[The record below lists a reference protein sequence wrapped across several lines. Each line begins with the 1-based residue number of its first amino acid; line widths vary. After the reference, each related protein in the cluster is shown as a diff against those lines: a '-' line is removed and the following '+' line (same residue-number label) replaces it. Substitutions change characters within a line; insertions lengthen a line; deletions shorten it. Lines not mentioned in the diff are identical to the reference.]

1 MSKLLVVYCK
11 SNLPLIEIVSR
22 RSKNMDHTGFWKT
35 EVDVE
40 LPINLFRKLI
50 KQRSNRLP
58 WLLSVSPLALAACGG
73 GGGTQQTSSNST
85 SNTNDDL
92 LSSDP
97 EVINVLTPMEQLN
110 NQLAQSQGLQ
120 TQFTPGANIPNEK
133 EASGLDPVNYFDNS
147 NKVHFYGYTDMTVQP
162 ARDYHGEYTPERVVS
177 YGPNENI
184 FLIDPNNADQ
194 YFFAAETAGYASTLD
209 GKRVPKLFKYD
220 GLSFQD
226 LIPLQLP
233 ELSRMQVGADN
244 FFFEQEDDYLGLVS
258 TSTDSGSG
266 LGGDLLLLEISNG
279 QVIDR
284 TADLPISLSAD
295 IYGRDNAVNVHGM
308 GVGDL
313 TGNGRSD
320 IVLGDY
326 DVGIYAMLQADDG
339 SWSIHQPSVF
349 AQFMYE
355 VDRSSL
361 PSNYEYRP
369 GQIKLFDVNNDGYDD
384 IFIGFTRPGSQTN
397 PAPSKPDLI
406 YMNNGDGSFSIDYK
420 IELTSPEGI
429 ELDNYQ
435 TVDSKVI
442 DLNRDGFEDIMV
454 FGTRVEPHYSGVFMQ
469 IHMNTGEGL
478 FVDETTERLLAIKDR
493 SISDRF
499 NDYSYNFQY
508 FDLNGD
514 GHIDLLNYDNHYLE
528 SDPNDDLGK
537 LQIFLND
544 GEGYFTEVMV
554 EEHWASAN
562 TLQPYSTSQ
571 PFQIM
576 AAGDFDKDGRIDF
589 ITWHK
594 SLTGSLDAEAVWYV
608 QSSFK
613 DPIYTGPHQI
623 DVSSIAPGFNEFFYL
638 RNNPD
643 VESLVDQRVYQT
655 GLHHYLD
662 LGLSEERAI
671 FAPHSIVKS
680 GDEGWE
686 LVLSSGDETA
696 IGGAGND
703 ILYGSDGND
712 TLTGSGGADVFKFQ
726 AGDTG
731 SDIITDFSIAD
742 GDQVDLSSYGIIS
755 SADAQQYLSL
765 VDGNTELRIDSDLI
779 FTMVSVPVSEL
790 SPAADWVV

>member
-1 MSKLLVVYCK
+1 MNHTNFWEAEIEAQLPV
-11 SNLPLIEIVSR
+11 NLFKKLIEQ
-22 RSKNMDHTGFWKT
+22 RSKSPK
-35 EVDVE
+35 
-40 LPINLFRKLI
+40 
-50 KQRSNRLP
+50 

-73 GGGTQQTSSNST
+73 GGGTTQTSSNST

-92 LSSDP
+92 QSSDP
-97 EVINVLTPMEQLN
+97 DVISFLTPLEQLT

-133 EASGLDPVNYFDNS
+133 EASGLDPANYFDNS
-147 NKVHFYGYTDMTVQP
+147 NKVHFYGYTDMTIQP
-162 ARDYHGEYTPERVVS
+162 AREYAGEFTPERVVS
-177 YGPNENI
+177 YGPGENI
-184 FLIDPNNADQ
+184 FFVDPSNEDQ

-220 GLSFQD
+220 DLSFQD
-226 LIPLQLP
+226 LVPLQLP
-233 ELSRMQVGADN
+233 ELSRMQVGAEN
-244 FFFEQEDDYLGLVS
+244 FFFEQENDYLGLVS
-258 TSTDSGSG
+258 TNTDSGSG
-266 LGGDLLLLEISNG
+266 LGGDLLLLEVSNG

-284 TADLPISLSAD
+284 TADLPISQSAD

-320 IVLGDY
+320 IVLGDI

-339 SWSIHQPSVF
+339 SWSIYQPSVF

-384 IFIGFTRPGSQTN
+384 IFIAFGRPGSQTN
-397 PAPSKPDLI
+397 PAPPKPDLI
-406 YMNNGDGSFSIDYK
+406 YMNNGDGSFSTDYK
-420 IELTSPEGI
+420 IELSFPEDT

-442 DLNRDGFEDIMV
+442 DLNYDGFEDLML
-454 FGTRVEPHYSGVFMQ
+454 FGTKIEPHYSGRFMQ
-469 IHMNTGEGL
+469 IQMNTGTNS
-478 FVDETTERLLAIKDR
+478 FVDETSERMVTFKDR
-493 SISDRF
+493 SVSDRF
-499 NDYSYNFQY
+499 NDYTYNFQY
-508 FDLNGD
+508 LDLNND
-514 GHIDLLNYDNHYLE
+514 GHIDLLNYDNYYLD
-528 SDPNDDLGK
+528 SAPNDELGK
-537 LQIFLND
+537 LQVFLND
-544 GEGYFTEVMV
+544 GAGYFTEVLL
-554 EEHWASAN
+554 EEHWAIENMLLSGSAN
-562 TLQPYSTSQ
+562 Q

-576 AAGDFDKDGRIDF
+576 AAGDFDKDGKIDF
-589 ITWHK
+589 VTWHK

-613 DPIYTGPHQI
+613 DPVYTGPNQI
-623 DVSSIAPGFNEFFYL
+623 DVSSIAPGYNELFYL
-638 RNNPD
+638 RTNLD
-643 VESLVDQRVYQT
+643 VEALVEQGVYDT

-662 LGLSEERAI
+662 VGLAEERST
-671 FAPHSIVKS
+671 FAPHSMVVA

-696 IGGAGND
+696 TGGAGND

-712 TLTGSGGADVFKFQ
+712 TLTGSGGGDVFKFQ

-742 GDQVDLSSYGIIS
+742 GDKVDLSSYGITS

-765 VDGNTELRIDSDLI
+765 VDGDTELRIDNDLI
-779 FTMVSVPVSEL
+779 FTMVSVSVAEL
-790 SPAADWVV
+790 SPTADWVV